1 MSDIDLPNGEYT
13 AVVDTIEDGL
23 ATVFFERD
31 GEDVGNAVLDASEL
45 PSDAQHADAIL
56 SVTLSEGD
64 IESAS
69 YNPEATDTRAEAAQD
84 RFDQLSE
91 RPPAD
96 DDT

>member
-1 MSDIDLPNGEYT
+1 MSNIDLPNGEYT
-13 AVVDTIEDGL
+13 AVVDAIEDGL

-31 GEDVGNAVLDASEL
+31 GEEVGNTVLDASEL
-45 PSDAQHADAIL
+45 PSDAQHADAVL
-56 SVTLSEGD
+56 SVTLNDGN

-84 RFDQLSE
+84 RFDRLSE